1 MVHQTHP
8 SIAVR
13 LQRLRV
19 PMGFAFGLVY
29 VIFCRPTMAWLVPGL
44 AVALLGLLLR
54 CWAAGHLRKHEK
66 LTISGPYRWTRNPLY
81 LGSFLMGLGF
91 SLAGGRWWLAPLFLV
106 LYLLVYLP
114 VMRAEEGELRRHYG
128 QSADSFIEG
137 VSLFVPLGP
146 PIAGDPGQRFSL
158 ERFRLNREYK
168 AVLGF
173 LLLAAFLMVRQAML

>member
-1 MVHQTHP
+1 MVHQSP
-8 SIAVR
+8 SPIAAR

-19 PMGFAFGLVY
+19 PMGFAFGLLY
-29 VIFCRPTMAWLVPGL
+29 VIFCKPTMEWLIPGL
-44 AVALLGLLLR
+44 TVALLGLLLR

-91 SLAGGRWWLAPLFLV
+91 SLAGGRWWMAPLFLL
-106 LYLLVYLP
+106 LYLLVYVP
-114 VMRAEEGELRRHYG
+114 VMRAEEGELRGRYG
-128 QSADSFIEG
+128 AAAESFIER
-137 VSLFVPLGP
+137 VSLFVPLRS
-146 PIAGDPGQRFSL
+146 PIAGDPGQTFSL

-173 LLLAAFLMVRQAML
+173 LLLAAFLIVRQALL